1 MKEGC
6 REMKKAFE
14 LSQKDVC
21 RVSCVGLSVV
31 GVSFDQRKMR
41 RFPAKKELRDLSLT
55 SHSLR
60 GFIFHISYD
69 IFNLH
74 LHNIIQ

>member
-21 RVSCVGLSVV
+21 RVSACRLSASR
-31 GVSFDQRKMR
+31 VSFDQRKMR

-60 GFIFHISYD
+60 GF
-69 IFNLH
+69 NLH

>member
-31 GVSFDQRKMR
+31 GVSRV
-41 RFPAKKELRDLSLT
+41 LRSEKNETFSRQEGVTGPLSHLSLT
-55 SHSLR
+55 PRVQSS
-60 GFIFHISYD
+60 ST
-69 IFNLH
+69 
-74 LHNIIQ
+74 